1 MNLES
6 PGFLNLGADLGSDIS
21 LVSMVL
27 LGVLFTFGV
36 VLAIRGKYQVHRY
49 VQTIGVLVSTV
60 LVFYL
65 MVLRFLARQDGGDDP
80 VSEFFNILLFSH
92 IFLGSAAVLLGLF
105 IALCANGLVPK
116 FLPFQKYKATM
127 RVSYALYMAAIFLG
141 VWVYVAM
148 PDRVMG

>member
-1 MNLES
+1 
-6 PGFLNLGADLGSDIS
+6 
-21 LVSMVL
+21 
-27 LGVLFTFGV
+27 
-36 VLAIRGKYQVHRY
+36 
-49 VQTIGVLVSTV
+49 VSTV

-105 IALCANGLVPK
+105 IALCADRVPK